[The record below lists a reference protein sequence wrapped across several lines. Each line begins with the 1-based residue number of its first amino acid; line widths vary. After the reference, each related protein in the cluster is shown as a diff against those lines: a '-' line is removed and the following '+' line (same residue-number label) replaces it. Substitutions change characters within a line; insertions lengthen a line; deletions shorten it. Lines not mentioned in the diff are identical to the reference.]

1 MRPAD
6 PHHRG
11 AREIL
16 EGYWKSIGGK
26 PIADQ
31 KPSKKRGRQATSE
44 KYKPDTSKR
53 PKMSKNGRKSNGALE
68 QDTTRNPL
76 PGYTEEGE
84 DEWRP
89 PPANKDAWDS
99 KVQCVD
105 TVTRE
110 NSDGELWGYL
120 IWNEKNADGRFYRT
134 KANLPTIYRA
144 APQRVRRAQISPR
157 ILNDPQ
163 LTLD

>member
-1 MRPAD
+1 
-6 PHHRG
+6 
-11 AREIL
+11 
-16 EGYWKSIGGK
+16 
-26 PIADQ
+26 
-31 KPSKKRGRQATSE
+31 
-44 KYKPDTSKR
+44 
-53 PKMSKNGRKSNGALE
+53 MSKNGKKSNGALE
-68 QDTTRNPL
+68 QDITPTPL

-84 DEWRP
+84 DDWRP

-144 APQRVRRAQISPR
+144 APQRVCRAQISPKFFMN
-157 ILNDPQ
+157 LS
-163 LTLD
+163 

>member
-1 MRPAD
+1 
-6 PHHRG
+6 
-11 AREIL
+11 
-16 EGYWKSIGGK
+16 
-26 PIADQ
+26 
-31 KPSKKRGRQATSE
+31 
-44 KYKPDTSKR
+44 
-53 PKMSKNGRKSNGALE
+53 MSKDSGKSYDTLE
-68 QDTTRNPL
+68 QDTTPTPL

-84 DEWRP
+84 DDWKP

-105 TVTRE
+105 TVIRE

-144 APQRVRRAQISPR
+144 APQRVRQAHPSSSSLYRHFMPTS
-157 ILNDPQ
+157 
-163 LTLD
+163 